1 MTARLAIGVG
11 CRMGCSA
18 EAIADLVRRT
28 VLDCALTLEAAGP
41 RLFTLID
48 KGEEPG
54 LRGAAASLGL
64 QLAPLS
70 RDALLA
76 AMSGVVTPSELAARR
91 FGVGSVSEAAALAG
105 AGSGAK
111 LLRPRSAANGATC
124 AIASGAAA

>member
-1 MTARLAIGVG
+1 MTACFAIGVG
-11 CRMGCSA
+11 CRTGCSA

-54 LRGAAASLGL
+54 LRVAAASLGL

-76 AMSGVVTPSELAARR
+76 AMSGVETPSELAARR

-105 AGSGAK
+105 AGPSAK
-111 LLRPRSAANGATC
+111 LLRPRNAANGATC
-124 AIASGAAA
+124 AIASGVGA